1 VPFLFVDPAFRKQDE
16 QETLVITTGPVLA
29 EIRKWVDHRLAE
41 SAPGLRGKG
50 ILIFFEANNPRKMD
64 EAERRLDKSNA
75 QIDPWLRY
83 KLWLEFA
90 RPLAFDYVQPP
101 LQPGKQSVKYLDL
114 FCMALGGAGASARS
128 RPKEEGIS
136 PALLLHHLRCFC
148 SMSVLKKRSADEE
161 ESFRRMRDKL
171 VSCIQTNGLVPFV
184 ADDDGRIQEIKRRAE
199 ANRNIEISARKAWR
213 SLHALAATDAA
224 FRSRLDD
231 PPSLSEGPMD
241 IFFQMLGRCYLAACR
256 LKRFL
261 ERLEFERVTMDSVV
275 GAIGVTAIL
284 LSVAGHLSHMEW
296 LDYVSSPSLVAAVCY
311 GVTRAVVSYRRNHL
325 GEPAVHLWTRMQR
338 KRHAAGGQAGDNDA
352 HRWLAATLSHCAP
365 AQWGPVFGGDEQA
378 GDMADFFDRI
388 FGYSEFYYSDKIWT
402 YRPPGADDQ
411 FSTIL
416 RSAIKSFP
424 QALWGARYDYT
435 MFSVVIPVPPP
446 GPGDDIVAMPTLDK
460 DLADIMN
467 STKTITNSDR
477 TPHFLVHRSFAD
489 VPHYR
494 WKRAAAP
501 ENEAQLLFLTLLHT
515 AYFLENIADAGN
527 LQNGLTRP
535 CRILWSA
542 PNKSL
547 ANILKFYG
555 FERFR
560 GGQGDERDDSTRG
573 LWSLTIDDTTF
584 EGHEP
589 GKQAAQRFVD
599 LLDKLITS
607 RNERLSASQSA
618 KGSAGGAGSKSITT
632 VLTSV

>member
-1 VPFLFVDPAFRKQDE
+1 MARRRLVEYEFSEITKNDANSLFEWYAVYERCFPDKNEREDHAQFLNILQMNDDETAQKRFGPWKEAIFAIRDVKTRNIVGGLNFGMTWCKEMAKAAHAVSVQVPFLFVDPAFRKQDE

-241 IFFQMLGRCYLAACR
+241 IFFQMLGRC
-256 LKRFL
+256 
-261 ERLEFERVTMDSVV
+261 
-275 GAIGVTAIL
+275 
-284 LSVAGHLSHMEW
+284 
-296 LDYVSSPSLVAAVCY
+296 
-311 GVTRAVVSYRRNHL
+311 
-325 GEPAVHLWTRMQR
+325 
-338 KRHAAGGQAGDNDA
+338 
-352 HRWLAATLSHCAP
+352 
-365 AQWGPVFGGDEQA
+365 
-378 GDMADFFDRI
+378 
-388 FGYSEFYYSDKIWT
+388 
-402 YRPPGADDQ
+402 
-411 FSTIL
+411 
-416 RSAIKSFP
+416 
-424 QALWGARYDYT
+424 
-435 MFSVVIPVPPP
+435 
-446 GPGDDIVAMPTLDK
+446 
-460 DLADIMN
+460 
-467 STKTITNSDR
+467 
-477 TPHFLVHRSFAD
+477 
-489 VPHYR
+489 
-494 WKRAAAP
+494 
-501 ENEAQLLFLTLLHT
+501 
-515 AYFLENIADAGN
+515 
-527 LQNGLTRP
+527 
-535 CRILWSA
+535 
-542 PNKSL
+542 
-547 ANILKFYG
+547 
-555 FERFR
+555 
-560 GGQGDERDDSTRG
+560 
-573 LWSLTIDDTTF
+573 
-584 EGHEP
+584 
-589 GKQAAQRFVD
+589 
-599 LLDKLITS
+599 
-607 RNERLSASQSA
+607 
-618 KGSAGGAGSKSITT
+618 
-632 VLTSV
+632 